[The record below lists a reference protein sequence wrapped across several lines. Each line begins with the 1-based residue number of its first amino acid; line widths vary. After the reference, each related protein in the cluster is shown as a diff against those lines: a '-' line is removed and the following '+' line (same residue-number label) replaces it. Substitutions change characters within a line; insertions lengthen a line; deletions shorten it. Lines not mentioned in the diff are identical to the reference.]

1 MIFII
6 PGQYIWKLL
15 LFNIYNWGI
24 EQLNRG
30 NTCLIIKK
38 VVGGMCVIY
47 IGKSWMWCRKKDQN
61 IYPSSKKRRYF
72 RNSCT
77 IKPPWRWALLKFV
90 FWGEFLLGENTIV
103 ERILIFQR
111 FSQRKPFYFKYS
123 TKMTFS
129 GLLGQKIRTAK
140 RTNQSIS
147 GVTSTYDELVGSDR
161 RRGKKSVRQGLDFS
175 WSSPDFPLPWNAIT

>member
-90 FWGEFLLGENTIV
+90 FWGEFLVGENTIV
-103 ERILIFQR
+103 ERILIFQSS
-111 FSQRKPFYFKYS
+111 FTEKTLLLQIFDENDIFW
-123 TKMTFS
+123 TF
-129 GLLGQKIRTAK
+129 GQKGLNRSAH
-140 RTNQSIS
+140 TNQ
-147 GVTSTYDELVGSDR
+147 YLVL
-161 RRGKKSVRQGLDFS
+161 VLVHMM
-175 WSSPDFPLPWNAIT
+175 N

>member
-1 MIFII
+1 MTFVLSR
-6 PGQYIWKLL
+6 QHIWKLL

-30 NTCLIIKK
+30 NTCSIIKK

-90 FWGEFLLGENTIV
+90 FWGEFLVGENTIV
-103 ERILIFQR
+103 ERIWIFQS
-111 FSQRKPFYFKYS
+111 FFTEKTLLLQIFDENDIFWTFGPKDQNRKAHKPIN
-123 TKMTFS
+123 
-129 GLLGQKIRTAK
+129 IRC
-140 RTNQSIS
+140 N
-147 GVTSTYDELVGSDR
+147 
-161 RRGKKSVRQGLDFS
+161 
-175 WSSPDFPLPWNAIT
+175 